1 MPGLYVGGSSEVS
14 EILREH
20 DLHTESRLARIE
32 AKLDAL
38 NERIDEALVTQ
49 IKDHGKRIAALEQRV
64 IWAAGW
70 IAGAACVSSALTAFV
85 LRFLA

>member
-1 MPGLYVGGSSEVS
+1 MP

-38 NERIDEALVTQ
+38 NDRIDEALVTQ
-49 IKDHGKRIAALEQRV
+49 IRDHGKRIAALERRAM
-64 IWAAGW
+64 WAAGW
-70 IAGAACVSSALTAFV
+70 TAGAGAVGAALVALIQRYWQV
-85 LRFLA
+85 